1 ITYTKGLCASKY
13 ENRSGVM
20 NKSVTSDEQT
30 IREAPVPEVCE
41 TFKVARG
48 MVQSLITRKCWKR
61 LWSWL
66 TFHMLRKLIPQ
77 HKVII
82 VTCHFVDVSKFLVNT
97 PEITII
103 FIISFVRTLYKA
115 GLRPPQAIAE
125 ASNPE
130 IGKALTE
137 SSSWTAQEGHKDAC
151 NRELQRKSRMVR
163 TKL

>member
-1 ITYTKGLCASKY
+1 MLESNTSSTLFILSPHGLASVP
-13 ENRSGVM
+13 RSLMG
-20 NKSVTSDEQT
+20 
-30 IREAPVPEVCE
+30 
-41 TFKVARG
+41 FK
-48 MVQSLITRKCWKR
+48 K
-61 LWSWL
+61 
-66 TFHMLRKLIPQ
+66 
-77 HKVII
+77 
-82 VTCHFVDVSKFLVNT
+82 
-97 PEITII
+97 
-103 FIISFVRTLYKA
+103 TLYKA